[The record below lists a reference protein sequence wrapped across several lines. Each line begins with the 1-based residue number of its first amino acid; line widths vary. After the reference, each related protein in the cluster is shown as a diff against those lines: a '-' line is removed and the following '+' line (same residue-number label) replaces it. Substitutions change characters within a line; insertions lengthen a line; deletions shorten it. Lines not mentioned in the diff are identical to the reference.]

1 MPCYVLIVKC
11 CFIFCLFVCLFERQP
26 TGDGRIQLEWLV
38 SSMLI
43 WFQKQKFVLL
53 KESEPEL
60 RESER
65 CWAARSWGKMDAPLY
80 SKHEHTE
87 SRHALLRFSCPVHT
101 QMPSSVVTE
110 PLLLLFAHKIV
121 GYNCITINTKYPNC
135 PPIKCVFKK
144 KKKKWLSFFFLL
156 LLLHPHYIFSQICM
170 TPIQGG
176 N

>member
-144 KKKKWLSFFFLL
+144 KKKWLSFFFSFF
-156 LLLHPHYIFSQICM
+156 LLHPHYIFSQICM